1 MFGLFSPRVQ
11 SGSPFILAACMLA
24 LAVSLGS
31 APNALAQTPRTP
43 SDVVREFYK
52 AMREHRFKDAFS
64 LTIYKPAVEGLSAEE
79 MEDLRSDFEEKAAAV
94 PEQVEITGEQ
104 IDGKTATVFVKVPV
118 NESTPQ
124 ITSQPVNLIS
134 SGGAWIIGD
143 ESNQAIVKKAGRR
156 FFLDALITQ
165 HQSDIEDLLRRVIA
179 VQIVY
184 SQQHGGAYGDLA
196 ALINTGLVSKVAGDP
211 KVLGYNLRV
220 TVGKDGKTYLAGAE
234 PTRYGHSGKLS
245 YWMDQTGTIRSVDN
259 GGKVL
264 SGGK

>member
-1 MFGLFSPRVQ
+1 MLHFRFGCGQVFLW
-11 SGSPFILAACMLA
+11 IALLAIFGPTAG
-24 LAVSLGS
+24 AVT
-31 APNALAQTPRTP
+31 QTQRAP

-52 AMREHRFKDAFS
+52 AMREHRFKDAWA

-79 MEDLRSDFEEKAAAV
+79 MEDLRADFEEKAAQV
-94 PEQVEITGEQ
+94 PETVEIMSEQ
-104 IDGKTATVFVKVPV
+104 ITGNTATVFVKVPV

-124 ITSQPVNLIS
+124 NTSQPVNLIN

-143 ESNQAIVKKAGRR
+143 EANQAIVKKAGRR

-165 HQSDIEDLLRRVIA
+165 HQSDIEDLLKRVIA

-184 SQQHGGAYGDLA
+184 VQEHNTFGDLA
-196 ALINTGLVSKVAGDP
+196 ALISAGLVPKAAGDP
-211 KVLGYNLRV
+211 QELGYNFRV

-234 PTRYGHSGKLS
+234 PTRYGHTGKLS
-245 YWMDQTGTIRSVDN
+245 YWMDQTGTIKSVDN
-259 GGKVL
+259 GGKPL